1 MKKIFF
7 SLISILGFQT
17 LLAQVNSST
26 PITILD
32 VWTNDLVYDQ
42 VTDKLYVSIPSNNGS
57 NGNSIGMINLQD
69 YSLENTVY
77 IGSEPNA
84 LAISDNGQFIY
95 ATLQGAPMVSQ
106 YIVDS
111 QQMGIQFTVGD
122 SNTVGPLYPYDI
134 KVMPNHPNTVA
145 VSRIAQSS
153 SGFYGTA
160 IFDSGVVRDINTSSV
175 YPNNYSY
182 IINFLNDSIL
192 YGYNNHST
200 GFDFNGAKIDSSGI
214 YQFCNV
220 GNIIQGFNISEMEI
234 VDNRVYFDNGGVI
247 DVSNNAD
254 PYLAGTFLEAG
265 GRVAY
270 DNSYNLVCFAMMEMW
285 SEDVYFKRYSPDNFL
300 LVDSLKI
307 ENVEGDIL
315 HLEYCGNGTYAFNT
329 DAGKLVI
336 INGGEPGTLSV
347 ASEKENKN
355 VIINNPVT
363 DWLSFKQHSDVM
375 LSYLEI
381 YNLQGQK
388 VKGMSIQDLSK
399 IDIRDL
405 PSGTYFLKF
414 YSDNNSYIPKRM
426 VKIH

>member
-7 SLISILGFQT
+7 STISILGFQI

-42 VTDKLYVSIPSNNGS
+42 VTDKLYASIPSNNGS
-57 NGNSIGMINLQD
+57 NGNSLGIINLED
-69 YSLENTVY
+69 YILENTVY

-84 LAISDNGQFIY
+84 LAVSDDGQFIY
-95 ATLQGAPMVSQ
+95 ATLKGAPMVSQ
-106 YIVDS
+106 YIVDA
-111 QQMGIQFTVGD
+111 QQLGIQFTVGD
-122 SNTVGPLYPYDI
+122 SNFVGPLYPYDI
-134 KVMPNHPNTVA
+134 EVMPNNPNTVA

-160 IFDSGVVRDINTSSV
+160 IFDSGVIRDINTSSI

-182 IINFLNDSIL
+182 VINFLNDSVL

-220 GNIIQGFNISEMEI
+220 GNIIQGFSMREMEI
-234 VDNRVYFDNGGVI
+234 VDNRVYFDYGGVV
-247 DVSNNAD
+247 DVSNNED

-270 DNSYNLVCFAMMEMW
+270 DDSYHLVCFAMNAMW
-285 SEDVYFKRYSPDNFL
+285 SEDIYFKRYSPDNFL

-307 ENVEGDIL
+307 ENVIGEVLD
-315 HLEYCGNGTYAFNT
+315 LEYCGNGTYAFNT
-329 DAGKLVI
+329 DEGKLVI

-347 ASEKENKN
+347 SSEIEPED
-355 VIINNPVT
+355 VLINNPVA
-363 DWLSFKQHSDVM
+363 DWLFLKQNEGTT
-375 LSYLEI
+375 LSQLEI

-388 VKGMSIQDLSK
+388 VKEISINGLYK
-399 IDIRDL
+399 VDIRDL

-414 YSDNNSYIPKRM
+414 YSDNNEYIPKRM
-426 VKIH
+426 VKQ